1 MGHLRV
7 GMLLYGEVDHD
18 ARARREAA
26 ALIAAGHEV
35 CIGVLASSLG
45 ETARFL
51 DGARIVPV
59 SPGSRTG
66 TRPGAKSPFTSKVR
80 GPFGG
85 RAGRAVAAVRW
96 LVGYVATYRA
106 WRRNAIRAL
115 PPADVWHGH
124 DFLGLLAARG
134 LQRRHGGRLVYDSH
148 ELFLET
154 ASASRMPGL
163 VRKLIA
169 SMEGRAARS
178 ADAVITV
185 NDAVAAELKRRYGVK
200 AVVVMNCPPLL
211 PSGKVRGAMRATLG
225 LGERPVVLHHGAL
238 QVGRGIE
245 QLIAATELLPP
256 EVAVVLLGYG
266 DRYDLAAKAAE
277 SHLAGRLY
285 VHPAVP
291 IDQIQSW
298 VADATLGVLPFQPA
312 TLNIRLSTPNKMFE
326 FLERGIPMVACDFP
340 AIRQIVEA
348 ADAGIICDTTSPEA
362 IARAI
367 ETLLAE
373 PPERRAA
380 RSATERRAAETT
392 YNWAAQA
399 AVLAGLYAG
408 FDGRESGATAAS
420 KGQGN

>member
-7 GMLLYGEVDHD
+7 GMLLYGEIDHD
-18 ARARREAA
+18 ARVRREAA

-35 CIGVLASSLG
+35 CIGVLASSPA
-45 ETARFL
+45 ESVRFL

-59 SPGSRTG
+59 SPGSRRG
-66 TRPGAKSPFTSKVR
+66 TRPGAKSPFTSKAR

-85 RAGRAVAAVRW
+85 RVGRAVGAVRW

-106 WRRNAIRAL
+106 WRRHAIRAL

-124 DFLGLLAARG
+124 DLLGLFAARG
-134 LQRRHGGRLVYDSH
+134 LQARHGGRLVYDSH

-154 ASASRMPGL
+154 ASASRMPGP
-163 VRKLIA
+163 VRKVIA

-185 NDAVAAELKRRYGVK
+185 NDAVAAELQRRYGVK

-211 PSGKVRGAMRATLG
+211 AGGRIQGALRTTLG
-225 LGERPVVLHHGAL
+225 LGDRPVVLHHGAL

-266 DRYDLAAKAAE
+266 DRYDIAASAAE
-277 SHLAGRLY
+277 SRLAGRLY

-291 IDQIQSW
+291 VDQIQSW
-298 VADATLGVLPFQPA
+298 VADATVGVMPFQPL

-326 FLERGIPMVACDFP
+326 FLERGVPMVVCDFP
-340 AIRQIVEA
+340 AIRQIVED
-348 ADAGIICDTTSPEA
+348 ADAGIVCDTTSPEA

-380 RSATERRAAETT
+380 RQASERHAAETK
-392 YNWAAQA
+392 YNWGAQA

-408 FDGRESGATAAS
+408 FDPARAKAAPAATPD
-420 KGQGN
+420 